1 MTPRQLLRQTASALR
16 QAGIPDPEVDASL
29 ILSYVTGREPLD
41 LRLDMTTLLSDDM
54 MQHFQQLVAQRL
66 TRRPLQYLLGR
77 QSFLG
82 RDFFVNESVLIPRP
96 ETELLAEKSI
106 QALKHLSDHRA
117 ALDLCC
123 GSGAL
128 AVSMALDVP
137 NAVVTAVDLS
147 TDALAVAKYNAEHL
161 HADVHF
167 LQGDL
172 FAPVHDMQFDVIVS
186 NPPYIPS
193 EECKELQAEVMQ
205 EPMLALDGGK
215 DGLDFYRRI
224 AHEAAGHLLPG
235 GVLLL
240 EVGYGMAK
248 TVAAMLTDYSV
259 QIHEDYQHIPRMIE
273 AKFNV

>member
-1 MTPRQLLRQTASALR
+1 MTPRQLLRQTASAFR

-41 LRLDMTTLLSDDM
+41 LRLDMTTSLTEDVL
-54 MQHFQQLVAQRL
+54 QRFQQLSAQRL

-82 RDFFVNESVLIPRP
+82 RDFLVNESVLIPRP
-96 ETELLAEKSI
+96 ETELLAEKAI
-106 QALKHLSDHRA
+106 QVLRHLSVHPTV
-117 ALDLCC
+117 LDLCC

-128 AVSMALDVP
+128 AVSMALEVS
-137 NAVVTAVDLS
+137 NAVVTASDLS
-147 TDALAVAKYNAEHL
+147 NDALAVAKRNAEQM

-172 FAPVHDMQFDVIVS
+172 FVPVQGMRFDVIVS

-193 EECKELQAEVMQ
+193 EECRDLQTEVMQ
-205 EPMLALDGGK
+205 EPLLALDGGR

-224 AHEAAGHLLPG
+224 AHEAADHLLPG

-240 EVGYGMAK
+240 EVGYGEAE
-248 TVAAMLTDYSV
+248 TVAAMLSDYTV

>member
-1 MTPRQLLRQTASALR
+1 MTPRQLLRQTASAFR

-41 LRLDMTTLLSDDM
+41 LRLDTTTLLSEDL
-54 MQHFQQLVAQRL
+54 MQQFQQLAAQRL

-96 ETELLAEKSI
+96 ETELLAEKAN
-106 QALKHLSDHRA
+106 QALKHLSGHPA

-123 GSGAL
+123 GSGVL

-137 NAVVTAVDLS
+137 NSAVTAVDLS
-147 TDALAVAKYNAEHL
+147 ADALAVAMHNAEQL

-172 FAPVHDMQFDVIVS
+172 FSPVQDMRFDVIVS

-193 EECKELQAEVMQ
+193 EECRTLQAEVMQ

-224 AHEAAGHLLPG
+224 AHEAADHLLPG
-235 GVLLL
+235 GALLL
-240 EVGYGMAK
+240 EVGDGEANK
-248 TVAAMLTDYSV
+248 VAAMLAGYTV

>member
-1 MTPRQLLRQTASALR
+1 
-16 QAGIPDPEVDASL
+16 
-29 ILSYVTGREPLD
+29 
-41 LRLDMTTLLSDDM
+41 
-54 MQHFQQLVAQRL
+54 MQQFQQLAAQRL

-96 ETELLAEKSI
+96 ETELLAEKAN
-106 QALKHLSDHRA
+106 QALKHLSGHPA

-123 GSGAL
+123 GSGVL

-137 NAVVTAVDLS
+137 NAAVTAVDLS
-147 TDALAVAKYNAEHL
+147 ADALAVAMHNAEQL

-172 FAPVHDMQFDVIVS
+172 FSPVQDMRFDVIVS

-193 EECKELQAEVMQ
+193 EECRTLQAEVMQ

-224 AHEAAGHLLPG
+224 AHEAADHLLPS

-240 EVGYGMAK
+240 EVGDGEANK
-248 TVAAMLTDYSV
+248 VAAMLTGYTV

>member
-1 MTPRQLLRQTASALR
+1 MTPRQLLRQTASAFR

-41 LRLDMTTLLSDDM
+41 LRLDTTTLLSEDL
-54 MQHFQQLVAQRL
+54 MQQFQQLAAQRL

-96 ETELLAEKSI
+96 ETELLAEKAN
-106 QALKHLSDHRA
+106 QALKHLSGHPA

-123 GSGAL
+123 GSGVL

-137 NAVVTAVDLS
+137 NAAVTAVDLS
-147 TDALAVAKYNAEHL
+147 ADALAVAMHNAEQL

-172 FAPVHDMQFDVIVS
+172 FSPVQDMRFDVIVS

-193 EECKELQAEVMQ
+193 EECRTLQAEVMQ

-224 AHEAAGHLLPG
+224 AHEAADHLLPG

-240 EVGYGMAK
+240 EVGDGEAN
-248 TVAAMLTDYSV
+248 TVAAMLTGYTV
-259 QIHEDYQHIPRMIE
+259 QIHEDYQHIPRIIE

>member
-1 MTPRQLLRQTASALR
+1 MTPRQLLRQTASAFR

-29 ILSYVTGREPLD
+29 ILSYVTGKEPLD
-41 LRLDMTTLLSDDM
+41 LRLDTTTLLSEDL
-54 MQHFQQLVAQRL
+54 MQQFQQLAAQRL

-96 ETELLAEKSI
+96 ETELLAEKAN
-106 QALKHLSDHRA
+106 QALKHLSGHPA

-123 GSGAL
+123 GSGVL

-137 NAVVTAVDLS
+137 NAAVTAVDLS
-147 TDALAVAKYNAEHL
+147 ADALAVAMHNAEQL

-172 FAPVHDMQFDVIVS
+172 FSPVQDMRFDVIVS

-193 EECKELQAEVMQ
+193 EECRTLQAEVMQ

-224 AHEAAGHLLPG
+224 AHEAADHLLPG

-240 EVGYGMAK
+240 EVGDGEAN
-248 TVAAMLTDYSV
+248 TVAAMLTGYTV
-259 QIHEDYQHIPRMIE
+259 QIHEDYQHIPRIIE

>member
-1 MTPRQLLRQTASALR
+1 MTPRQLLRQTASAFR

-41 LRLDMTTLLSDDM
+41 LRLDTTTLLSEDLL
-54 MQHFQQLVAQRL
+54 QQFQQLAAQRL

-96 ETELLAEKSI
+96 ETELLAEKAN
-106 QALKHLSDHRA
+106 QALKHLSGHPA

-123 GSGAL
+123 GSGVL

-137 NAVVTAVDLS
+137 NAAVTAVDLS
-147 TDALAVAKYNAEHL
+147 ADALAVAMHNAEQL

-172 FAPVHDMQFDVIVS
+172 FSPVQDMRFDVIVS

-193 EECKELQAEVMQ
+193 EECRTLQAEVMQ

-224 AHEAAGHLLPG
+224 AHEAADHLLPG

-240 EVGYGMAK
+240 EVGDGEANK
-248 TVAAMLTDYSV
+248 VAAMLAGYTV

>member
-1 MTPRQLLRQTASALR
+1 MTPRHLLRQTASAFR

-41 LRLDMTTLLSDDM
+41 LRLDTTTLLSEDL
-54 MQHFQQLVAQRL
+54 MQQFQQLAAQRL

-96 ETELLAEKSI
+96 ETELLAEKAN
-106 QALKHLSDHRA
+106 QALKHLSGHPA

-123 GSGAL
+123 GSGVL

-137 NAVVTAVDLS
+137 NAAVTAVDLS
-147 TDALAVAKYNAEHL
+147 ADALAVAMHNAEQL

-172 FAPVHDMQFDVIVS
+172 FSPVQDMRFDVIVS

-193 EECKELQAEVMQ
+193 EECRTLQAEVMQ

-224 AHEAAGHLLPG
+224 AHEAADHLLPS

-240 EVGYGMAK
+240 EVGDGEANK
-248 TVAAMLTDYSV
+248 VAAMLTGYTV

>member
-1 MTPRQLLRQTASALR
+1 MTPRQLLRQTASAFR

-41 LRLDMTTLLSDDM
+41 LRLDTTTLLSEDL
-54 MQHFQQLVAQRL
+54 MQQFQQLAAQRL

-96 ETELLAEKSI
+96 ETELLAEKAN
-106 QALKHLSDHRA
+106 QALKHLSGHPA

-123 GSGAL
+123 GSGVL

-137 NAVVTAVDLS
+137 NTAVTAVDLS
-147 TDALAVAKYNAEHL
+147 ADALAVAMHNAEQL
-161 HADVHF
+161 HANVHF

-172 FAPVHDMQFDVIVS
+172 FTPVQEMRFDVIVS

-193 EECKELQAEVMQ
+193 EECRTLQAEVMQ

-224 AHEAAGHLLPG
+224 AHEAADHLLPG

-240 EVGYGMAK
+240 EVGDGEANK
-248 TVAAMLTDYSV
+248 VAAMLAGYTV

>member
-1 MTPRQLLRQTASALR
+1 MTPRQLLRQTASAFR

-41 LRLDMTTLLSDDM
+41 LRLDATTLLSEDL
-54 MQHFQQLVAQRL
+54 MQQFQQLAAQRL

-96 ETELLAEKSI
+96 ETELLAEKAN
-106 QALKHLSDHRA
+106 QALKHLSGHPA

-123 GSGAL
+123 GSGVL

-137 NAVVTAVDLS
+137 NAAVTAVDLS
-147 TDALAVAKYNAEHL
+147 ADALAVAMHNAEQL

-172 FAPVHDMQFDVIVS
+172 FTPVQDMRFDVIVS

-193 EECKELQAEVMQ
+193 EECRTLQAEVMQ

-224 AHEAAGHLLPG
+224 AHEAADHLLPG

-240 EVGYGMAK
+240 EVGDGEANK
-248 TVAAMLTDYSV
+248 VAAMLAGYTV

>member
-1 MTPRQLLRQTASALR
+1 MTPRQLLRQTASAFR

-54 MQHFQQLVAQRL
+54 MQRFQQLAAQRL

-96 ETELLAEKSI
+96 ETELLAEKAI
-106 QALKHLSDHRA
+106 QTLKHLSDHPA

-147 TDALAVAKYNAEHL
+147 TDALSVAKYNAEHL
-161 HADVHF
+161 HADVYF

-224 AHEAAGHLLPG
+224 AHEAADHLLPG

-248 TVAAMLTDYSV
+248 TVAAMLTNYTV

>member
-1 MTPRQLLRQTASALR
+1 MTPRQLLRQTASAFR

-41 LRLDMTTLLSDDM
+41 LRLDATTLLSEDM
-54 MQHFQQLVAQRL
+54 MQQFQQLAAQRL

-96 ETELLAEKSI
+96 ETELLAEKAI
-106 QALKHLSDHRA
+106 QMLKHLSGHPA

-123 GSGAL
+123 GSGVL

-137 NAVVTAVDLS
+137 NAAVTAVDLS
-147 TDALAVAKYNAEHL
+147 ADALAVAMHNAEQL

-172 FAPVHDMQFDVIVS
+172 FSPVQDMRFDVIVS

-193 EECKELQAEVMQ
+193 EECRTLQAEVMQ

-224 AHEAAGHLLPG
+224 AHEAADHLLPG

-240 EVGYGMAK
+240 EVGDGEANK
-248 TVAAMLTDYSV
+248 VAAMLTGYTV
-259 QIHEDYQHIPRMIE
+259 QIHEDYQHIPRIIE